1 MEKCNRLLDTLAVRA
16 HRENMGEGHSPSSAS
31 TRNVVTET
39 NTYRYSVNP
48 PLDGGAPRPKD
59 FIQFETTNRLLGK
72 QARDP
77 GRRPILRVWAPMRPV
92 SCDCGVWLQGLVWL
106 QGPTSPYR
114 PPVYTHYRL
123 PPRPGHALSD
133 RGGMWLWDNPLPRIS
148 QRVHEGA
155 PPGDGL
161 PWDPFCALVRGRGG
175 LEPIQ
180 NLLLWSCRG
189 LTPRQARAGSR
200 ITRHSHGL
208 PAMNHHIASQNK
220 TLREQILREMYNWNI
235 GMVHWDRPTP
245 SPCKFP
251 VIKWKVSWTTWHFV
265 TRARTFSVPLYVW
278 PEPMRG
284 VETQAHWALWCPG
297 DRDYFLDRGRAGHS
311 PAVWTAQ
318 NLCRGHA
325 RRLRDHQII

>member
-1 MEKCNRLLDTLAVRA
+1 M
-16 HRENMGEGHSPSSAS
+16 
-31 TRNVVTET
+31 
-39 NTYRYSVNP
+39 
-48 PLDGGAPRPKD
+48 
-59 FIQFETTNRLLGK
+59 
-72 QARDP
+72 
-77 GRRPILRVWAPMRPV
+77 W
-92 SCDCGVWLQGLVWL
+92 SCVWLFVGVGGEFLSHHHPLRTFRHSDLVNGLVL
-106 QGPTSPYR
+106 C
-114 PPVYTHYRL
+114 
-123 PPRPGHALSD
+123 
-133 RGGMWLWDNPLPRIS
+133 I
-148 QRVHEGA
+148 
-155 PPGDGL
+155 
-161 PWDPFCALVRGRGG
+161 
-175 LEPIQ
+175 I
-180 NLLLWSCRG
+180 
-189 LTPRQARAGSR
+189 

-208 PAMNHHIASQNK
+208 PAMNHHIASLNK